1 MLKRN
6 LYNIVGLFPVIFL
19 LKLSLR
25 YFNVTLEQFPNSPQ
39 FLAQQLASEKA
50 SIVINYRLME
60 VQ

>member
-1 MLKRN
+1 MGLSPCN
-6 LYNIVGLFPVIFL
+6 LPP
-19 LKLSLR
+19 LSVPQILR
-25 YFNVTLEQFPNSPQ
+25 YFNVTLEQFPNSPL